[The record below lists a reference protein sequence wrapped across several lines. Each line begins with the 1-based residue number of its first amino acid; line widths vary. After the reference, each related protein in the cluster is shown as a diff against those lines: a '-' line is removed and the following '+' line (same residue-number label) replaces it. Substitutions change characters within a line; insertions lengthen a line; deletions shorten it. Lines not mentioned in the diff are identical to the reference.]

1 LNNLVLG
8 DEINFGKSKKVVKNL
23 LEGVKILNTI
33 NGDIFMIIPD
43 QMKYAIKF
51 YVSLLFQVPAGG

>member
-8 DEINFGKSKKVVKNL
+8 DEINFVKSKKVVKNL

-43 QMKYAIKF
+43 QMTYAIKF